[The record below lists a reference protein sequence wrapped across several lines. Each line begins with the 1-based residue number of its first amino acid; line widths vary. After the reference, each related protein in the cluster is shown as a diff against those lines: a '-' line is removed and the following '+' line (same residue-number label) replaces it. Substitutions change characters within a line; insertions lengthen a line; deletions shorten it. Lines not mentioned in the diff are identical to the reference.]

1 MAEDSGGGEK
11 TEDAT
16 GRKLDKARE
25 EGQVGKSQEVPAV
38 FVLLAGVAI
47 LHVLASFIYQ
57 NMLDVMRDCF
67 SFQSIPHVSAE
78 YFIHLFYRYIEA
90 FFKVLMPVLA
100 VVFFAALVTN
110 FFQVG
115 FVISW
120 KALEPK
126 FSKLNP
132 IKGFA
137 QKFSSTAF
145 VEFLKSIIK
154 LLIVAIVTYYAVVN
168 ELNTILNLYDNSI
181 GFILAYVMKIS
192 YLIFMRVL
200 MIMAFLAVLD
210 FAFQKWKF
218 AQDQKMTKQE
228 VKDEHK
234 QTEGDPQIKSRI
246 RQVQMEAA
254 RNRMMGEVPDADV
267 VVTNPTHLAV
277 AIKYDSLQMDAPKI
291 VAKGAGM
298 VAENIKKIA
307 NENQVPIVENKELA
321 RNLYKHVETGEYVPL
336 DLYQAVAELLAYV
349 YNMKGKSM

>member
-210 FAFQKWKF
+210 FAFQK
-218 AQDQKMTKQE
+218 E

-234 QTEGDPQIKSRI
+234 QTEGDPQIKS
-246 RQVQMEAA
+246 
-254 RNRMMGEVPDADV
+254 DADV